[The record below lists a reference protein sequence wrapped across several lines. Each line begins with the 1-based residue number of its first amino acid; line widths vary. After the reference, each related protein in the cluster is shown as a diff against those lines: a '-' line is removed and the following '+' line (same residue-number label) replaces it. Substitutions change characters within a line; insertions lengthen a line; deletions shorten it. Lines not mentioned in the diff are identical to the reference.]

1 MTPEP
6 APDEGHTL
14 DRLLGT
20 VADAMH
26 ADVLVLDIDTP
37 ADVAAR
43 RLEHAGIS
51 GAPVVRHG
59 RVVGVVTLR
68 DLFAAIAIDS
78 EIAQTTGPFLRHE
91 HALASYRVGEL
102 MTHQPATAQGNWPL
116 TRAVTL
122 MVELGVNRLPVLDD
136 NGRAIGILAR
146 DDILRALATHARRP
160 AGPPR
165 YPQLLPD

>member
-1 MTPEP
+1 MSFEP
-6 APDEGHTL
+6 ALDEGHML

-20 VADAMH
+20 VGDAMH
-26 ADVLVLDIDTP
+26 ADVLVLDVDTP
-37 ADVAAR
+37 ADVAAH
-43 RLEHAGIS
+43 RLERIGVS

-78 EIAQTTGPFLRHE
+78 EVVLTTGPFLRHE
-91 HALASYRVGEL
+91 RALASYRVGEL
-102 MTHQPATAQGNWPL
+102 MTHQPATAQGAWPL
-116 TRAVTL
+116 TKAVTL

-136 NGRAIGILAR
+136 NGRVIGILAR

-160 AGPPR
+160 ASQPR
-165 YPQLLPD
+165 YPRLLPD